1 MGSGLPPGSWRVIGL
16 WDKLTGVK
24 MKIRRIAESLAAA
37 ISQWENV
44 EAVLLGEAADL
55 EVFDPFFTVDLDVY
69 IQGPVPVAEERKER
83 LAEKA
88 SFEGSTTAGVDRL
101 RVEELTVSV
110 HYMETS
116 HIDSLMRRILDS
128 SWVFHEPGTN
138 MFYRIE
144 KGEVLYSRG
153 GWFASIR
160 ASHAEIP
167 DDFWTH
173 ICMRAFTIVEKAL
186 SELGAAAFRSDDL
199 FFLVSAARLLR
210 GVASYLFAVNR
221 QFEPSGRM
229 LYERIKMLPI
239 LPDGF
244 IGMLD
249 NFLRPVDGLSFEA
262 KREIA
267 THIVRSIASLGLEP
281 RGTAGLDAR
290 NGHGAEHA
298 GRESHSKGTRKK

>member
-1 MGSGLPPGSWRVIGL
+1 LVYTHP
-16 WDKLTGVK
+16 VK
-24 MKIRRIAESLAAA
+24 MKIRRIADSLAAA

-44 EAVLLGEAADL
+44 EAVLLGEAAEL

-69 IQGPVPVAEERKER
+69 IQGAVPGPEERKER
-83 LAEKA
+83 LAETA
-88 SFEGSTTAGVDRL
+88 SFESATASGVDRL
-101 RVEELTVSV
+101 KVEELTVSV

-116 HIDSLMRRILDS
+116 HIDALVRRILDN

-173 ICMRAFTIVEKAL
+173 ICARSFIIIEKAL

-199 FFLVSAARLLR
+199 FFLVSGARLLR
-210 GVASYLFAVNR
+210 AVASYLFAVNR

-229 LYERIKMLPI
+229 LYERIKTLPV

-244 IGMLD
+244 KGMLD
-249 NFLRPVDGLSFEA
+249 NFLRPVDGLSFGS

-267 THIVRSIASLGLEP
+267 THIVRSIASLGLGP
-281 RGTAGLDAR
+281 RGSAGVSAR
-290 NGHGAEHA
+290 NGHGSKRT
-298 GRESHSKGTRKK
+298 GRESHPKGTGKK